1 MKVTNIR
8 FNLKFFN
15 ADGGEEVVRTFA
27 DLRAKFNLSDLCE
40 YFKSGD
46 LAQWLRSINEPQVA
60 DKVDSLKGA
69 PNRGEMLITLC
80 EVLGLP
86 IDKTETIRF
95 CDVLDRQDKIQVAH
109 KNDQNTR
116 PKASEEAVS
125 CNGDDKPS
133 YIECVSPVLV
143 SSDMQT
149 ARDAVRRV
157 MRWYSDRFIE
167 DLVKQHNITQSGLPL
182 WHFEIGFFA
191 WCALLG
197 CKRWSPLLNAIGF
210 HFQFFPEVRDIRVYY
225 LNSSLGPLT
234 TSRGVGYMPE
244 KCDDGFY
251 DCISWEP

>member
-1 MKVTNIR
+1 MKVTSIR

-15 ADGGEEVVRTFA
+15 ADGGEEVVRTLA
-27 DLRAKFNLSDLCE
+27 DLRAKFNMSDLYE

-46 LAQWLRSINEPQVA
+46 LVQWLRSINEPQVA
-60 DKVDSLKGA
+60 DKVYSLNGA
-69 PNRGEMLITLC
+69 PNRREMLSALC
-80 EVLGLP
+80 VALDLP
-86 IDKTETIRF
+86 IDKIETIRF
-95 CDVLDRQDKIQVAH
+95 CDVLERQDKMQAAH
-109 KNDQNTR
+109 KNDQKAR
-116 PKASEEAVS
+116 PEASKDAMS
-125 CNGDDKPS
+125 CNGYEKPS
-133 YIECVSPVLV
+133 YIECVSAVLV

-149 ARDAVRRV
+149 AREAVSQV
-157 MRWYSDRFIE
+157 MRWYPDRFIT
-167 DLVKQHNITQSGLPL
+167 DIYNRANTGSLGL

-225 LNSSLGPLT
+225 LNRSLGPLT